1 MSQDSNRSRMVI
13 GLIIIAAGAMLL
25 FRNLNFFPPY
35 FNFLFSWKM
44 ILVIVGL
51 IVFMNSSNKTSG
63 IILIAV
69 GGIFLIPDILGV
81 PYFNTWRV
89 VLPVLL
95 IVVGLLIL
103 LRRNFDTRSYDAG
116 NSKYDM
122 DYIDEVAIF
131 GGIEKNINTSSFKG
145 GKITAI
151 FGGGEIN
158 LLNSDLA
165 EGKNSIDMLAV
176 FGGVTLYVPDD
187 WSVKVD
193 IVPIFGGF
201 SDTRSHSRLIVKDAS
216 RELIIR
222 GMVIFGGGEI
232 KTL

>member
-1 MSQDSNRSRMVI
+1 MPQDSNRSRMVI
-13 GLIIIAAGAMLL
+13 GLLIIAAGAMLL
-25 FRNLNFFPPY
+25 FRNLNVIPPY

-51 IVFMNSSNKTSG
+51 IVFLNSTNKTSG
-63 IILIAV
+63 IILMVV
-69 GGIFLIPDILGV
+69 GGIFLIPDLLGV
-81 PYFNTWRV
+81 PYFHSWKV
-89 VLPVLL
+89 VLPVML

-103 LRRNFDTRSYDAG
+103 LRKNFDTGSYDAG
-116 NSKYDM
+116 KNKYDM

-131 GGIEKNINTSSFKG
+131 GGIEKNISSTSFKG

-165 EGKNSIDMLAV
+165 EGKNSIDLLAV
-176 FGGVTLYVPDD
+176 FGGISLYVPEG

-216 RELIIR
+216 KELIIR
-222 GMVIFGGGEI
+222 GLVIFGGGEI